1 MLILISFLSI
11 FTVYTTGFLIGPIL
25 EEMSSEL
32 NQSISNLSQL
42 AAITFLG
49 WGIGGPIAGI
59 MTDRLGGKRVLL
71 FGLIGVVVSNFFI
84 LLTNNYT
91 ILLLLRFATGLFCG
105 SVPATCI
112 STLGELFSGKK
123 RVIGMGLATA
133 GIAIGMFIGL
143 PSVAYITSFFG
154 WRGGFVALG
163 ILSTFV
169 VLFVIL
175 LFPNLRGK
183 KNYTISKQFSWIK
196 NSKAWHIIGGN
207 ICERF
212 ITAVFLTYIS
222 LLLIEKFKLQIQDI
236 SVLLPYI
243 LLGATPGALFAGP
256 FGSLKNCF
264 QYISFMAL
272 IQGFLMIF
280 VFTVET
286 TFIITA
292 ICGFCL
298 MFLSQTSRPMVMN
311 FLTNV
316 APEAKGSIIGFY
328 STSNQLGHMLG
339 ASIMG
344 LGYAIGGI
352 KTAGPICIFVSI
364 IACFLYLR
372 IHLSEKSIEDHT

>member
-1 MLILISFLSI
+1 MLILICFLSI

-32 NQSISNLSQL
+32 NQSILNLSQL

-59 MTDRLGGKRVLL
+59 MSDKFGGKRILL
-71 FGLIGVVVSNFFI
+71 SGLIGVIISNFFI
-84 LLTNNYT
+84 LSTDNYT
-91 ILLLLRFATGLFCG
+91 ILLFLRFTAGFFCG

-112 STLGELFSGKK
+112 STLGELLSGKK

-143 PSVAYITSFFG
+143 PSIAYITSLFG

-163 ILSTFV
+163 IFCSFV
-169 VLFVIL
+169 VLLVIL
-175 LFPNLRGK
+175 LFPNLSGK
-183 KNYTISKQFSWIK
+183 KNYTISRQFNWVK
-196 NSKAWHIIGGN
+196 NAKTWHIIGGN

-222 LLLIEKFKLQIQDI
+222 LLLIEKFQLRIQDI
-236 SVLLPYI
+236 STLLPYI

-264 QYISFMAL
+264 QYISFISL
-272 IQGFLMIF
+272 LQGILMILIF
-280 VFTVET
+280 AVDI
-286 TFIITA
+286 TFIMTGIA
-292 ICGFCL
+292 GFCL
-298 MFLSQTSRPMVMN
+298 MFLSQTSRPMIMN
-311 FLTNV
+311 SLTNV

-328 STSNQLGHMLG
+328 STSKQLGHMLG

-344 LGYAIGGI
+344 VGYALGGI

-364 IACFLYLR
+364 IATILYFR
-372 IHLSEKSIEDHT
+372 IYLTEKAG

>member
-1 MLILISFLSI
+1 MLILICFLSI

-32 NQSISNLSQL
+32 NQSILNLSQL

-59 MTDRLGGKRVLL
+59 MSDKFGGKRILL
-71 FGLIGVVVSNFFI
+71 SGLIGVIVSNFFI
-84 LLTNNYT
+84 LSTDNYT
-91 ILLLLRFATGLFCG
+91 ILLFLRFTAGFFCG

-112 STLGELFSGKK
+112 STLGELLSGKK

-143 PSVAYITSFFG
+143 PSIAYITSLFG

-163 ILSTFV
+163 IFCSFV
-169 VLFVIL
+169 VLLVIL
-175 LFPNLRGK
+175 LFPNLSGK
-183 KNYTISKQFSWIK
+183 KNYTISKQFNWVK
-196 NSKAWHIIGGN
+196 NAKTWHIIGGN

-222 LLLIEKFKLQIQDI
+222 LLLIEKFQLRIQDI
-236 SVLLPYI
+236 STLLPYI

-264 QYISFMAL
+264 QYISFISL
-272 IQGFLMIF
+272 LQGILMILIF
-280 VFTVET
+280 AVDI
-286 TFIITA
+286 TFIMTGIA
-292 ICGFCL
+292 GFCL
-298 MFLSQTSRPMVMN
+298 MFLSQTSRPMIMN
-311 FLTNV
+311 SLTNV

-344 LGYAIGGI
+344 VGYALGGI

-364 IACFLYLR
+364 IATILYFR
-372 IHLSEKSIEDHT
+372 IYLTEKAG

>member
-1 MLILISFLSI
+1 MLILICFLSI

-59 MTDRLGGKRVLL
+59 MTDKLGGKRVLL
-71 FGLIGVVVSNFFI
+71 FGLAGVVLSNFSI
-84 LLTNNYT
+84 LLTSNYT
-91 ILLLLRFATGLFCG
+91 ILLCLRFAAGLFCG

-112 STLGELFSGKK
+112 STLGELLSGKK
-123 RVIGMGLATA
+123 RVIGMGLATS
-133 GIAIGMFIGL
+133 GIAIGMLIGL

-163 ILSTFV
+163 ILCAFV
-169 VLFVIL
+169 VLCVFI
-175 LFPNLRGK
+175 LFPNLKGK
-183 KNYTISKQFSWIK
+183 KNHTISRQFSWVK
-196 NSKAWHIIGGN
+196 NPKTWHIIGGN

-236 SVLLPYI
+236 STLLPYI
-243 LLGATPGALFAGP
+243 LLGATPGALLAGP

-264 QYISFMAL
+264 QYISLMAL
-272 IQGFLMIF
+272 LQGFLMVF
-280 VFTVET
+280 VFTIEITFLMT
-286 TFIITA
+286 TIS
-292 ICGFCL
+292 GFCL

-311 FLTNV
+311 SLTNV
-316 APEAKGSIIGFY
+316 APKAKGSIIGFY

-344 LGYAIGGI
+344 FGYAIGGI
-352 KTAGPICIFVSI
+352 KTAGPICIFVSL
-364 IACFLYLR
+364 IACILYFR
-372 IHLSEKSIEDHT
+372 IHLSEKSD

>member
-1 MLILISFLSI
+1 MLILICFLSI

-32 NQSISNLSQL
+32 NQSILNLSQL

-59 MTDRLGGKRVLL
+59 MSDKFGGKRILL
-71 FGLIGVVVSNFFI
+71 SGLIGVIISNFFI
-84 LLTNNYT
+84 LSTDNYT
-91 ILLLLRFATGLFCG
+91 ILLFLRFTAGFFCG

-112 STLGELFSGKK
+112 STLGELLSGKK

-143 PSVAYITSFFG
+143 PSIAYITSLFG

-163 ILSTFV
+163 IFCSFV
-169 VLFVIL
+169 VLLVIL
-175 LFPNLRGK
+175 LFPNLSGK
-183 KNYTISKQFSWIK
+183 KNYTISRQFNWVK
-196 NSKAWHIIGGN
+196 NAKTWHIIGGN

-222 LLLIEKFKLQIQDI
+222 LLLIEKFQLRIQDI
-236 SVLLPYI
+236 STLLPYI

-264 QYISFMAL
+264 QYISFISL
-272 IQGFLMIF
+272 LQGILMILIF
-280 VFTVET
+280 AVDI
-286 TFIITA
+286 TFIMTGIA
-292 ICGFCL
+292 GFCL
-298 MFLSQTSRPMVMN
+298 MFLSQTSRPMIMN
-311 FLTNV
+311 SLTNV

-344 LGYAIGGI
+344 VGYALGGI

-364 IACFLYLR
+364 IATILYFR
-372 IHLSEKSIEDHT
+372 IYLTEKAG

>member
-1 MLILISFLSI
+1 MLILICFLSI

-32 NQSISNLSQL
+32 NQSILNLSQL

-59 MTDRLGGKRVLL
+59 MSDKFGGKRILL
-71 FGLIGVVVSNFFI
+71 SGLIGVIVSNFFI
-84 LLTNNYT
+84 LSTDNYT
-91 ILLLLRFATGLFCG
+91 ILLFLRFTAGFFCG

-112 STLGELFSGKK
+112 STLGELLSGKK

-143 PSVAYITSFFG
+143 PSIAYITSLFG

-163 ILSTFV
+163 IFCSFV
-169 VLFVIL
+169 VLLVIL
-175 LFPNLRGK
+175 LFPNLSGK
-183 KNYTISKQFSWIK
+183 KNYTISRQFNWVK
-196 NSKAWHIIGGN
+196 NAKTWHIIGGN

-222 LLLIEKFKLQIQDI
+222 LLLIEKFQLRIQDI
-236 SVLLPYI
+236 STLLPYI

-264 QYISFMAL
+264 QYISFISL
-272 IQGFLMIF
+272 LQGILMILIF
-280 VFTVET
+280 AVDI
-286 TFIITA
+286 TFIMTGIA
-292 ICGFCL
+292 GFCL
-298 MFLSQTSRPMVMN
+298 MFLSQTSRPMIMN
-311 FLTNV
+311 SLTNV

-344 LGYAIGGI
+344 VGYALGGI

-364 IACFLYLR
+364 IATILYFR
-372 IHLSEKSIEDHT
+372 IYLTEKAG

>member
-1 MLILISFLSI
+1 MLILICFLSI

-32 NQSISNLSQL
+32 NQSILNLSQL

-59 MTDRLGGKRVLL
+59 MSDKFGGKRILL
-71 FGLIGVVVSNFFI
+71 SGLIGVIVSNFFI
-84 LLTNNYT
+84 LSTDNYT
-91 ILLLLRFATGLFCG
+91 ILLFLRFTAGFFCG

-112 STLGELFSGKK
+112 STLGELLSGKK

-143 PSVAYITSFFG
+143 PSIAYITSLFG

-163 ILSTFV
+163 IFCSFV
-169 VLFVIL
+169 VLLVIL
-175 LFPNLRGK
+175 LFPNLSGK
-183 KNYTISKQFSWIK
+183 KNYTISRQFNWVK
-196 NSKAWHIIGGN
+196 NAKTWHIIGGN

-222 LLLIEKFKLQIQDI
+222 LLLIEKFQLRIQDI
-236 SVLLPYI
+236 STLLPYI

-264 QYISFMAL
+264 QYISFISL
-272 IQGFLMIF
+272 LQGILMILI
-280 VFTVET
+280 FTVDI
-286 TFIITA
+286 TFIMTGIA
-292 ICGFCL
+292 GFCL
-298 MFLSQTSRPMVMN
+298 MFLSQTSRPMIMN
-311 FLTNV
+311 SLTNV

-344 LGYAIGGI
+344 VGYALGGI

-364 IACFLYLR
+364 IATILYFR
-372 IHLSEKSIEDHT
+372 IYLTEKAG